1 MPVPKWRGLPPPI
14 PPTTDPLRTRAID
27 RCAADNVADLF
38 LCFTT
43 DTLPCPPG
51 GGSSAPS
58 AAPSAAG
65 GLRRASLPNDTRCD
79 CCFLTCCGCF
89 FGGCGNEGG
98 GGWPCGGGGPFGGG
112 GMPPLGERRAI
123 SGFVTWDVGVS
134 CSIITA
140 WARRTTEDAR
150 SCFAV

>member
-1 MPVPKWRGLPPPI
+1 MTPSTKDPKIQLPQTKEGGNGLTKEPI
-14 PPTTDPLRTRAID
+14 KK
-27 RCAADNVADLF
+27 AA
-38 LCFTT
+38 
-43 DTLPCPPG
+43 LP
-51 GGSSAPS
+51 